1 MRISRSPFSG
11 RPPNHGVCCIVL
23 VLGCFVVLSGAAA
36 GPWEEEEK
44 GFMADEGV
52 SVVKEDRKKEDGKL
66 RSEYNN
72 I

>member
-1 MRISRSPFSG
+1 M
-11 RPPNHGVCCIVL
+11 
-23 VLGCFVVLSGAAA
+23 SGAAA
-36 GPWEEEEK
+36 GPWGEDEK